1 MTGAAPFMRICR
13 LNPTAFT
20 SLQSAALPAS
30 HKQRRFQVTTNQG
43 IDVSTVRM
51 QEIAPDD
58 ELTALRAQVEALR
71 KVYEAAHELMCQ
83 AEEYDFDDGLG
94 KGAAQEHWDTLD
106 ECSASY
112 RWGLR

>member
-1 MTGAAPFMRICR
+1 MKT
-13 LNPTAFT
+13 
-20 SLQSAALPAS
+20 
-30 HKQRRFQVTTNQG
+30 HNQG

-106 ECSASY
+106 AAIEGFEAMKGQS
-112 RWGLR
+112 